1 MIYLHIC
8 EFIFFLKPQICP
20 GKDTFMINSKNPALR
35 VSAIYFLVGSL
46 WIIISDQA
54 VNYIYQVESNVLNLN
69 TLKGLG
75 FVLATSLVLY
85 VLLKRYLTKV
95 ESEIVNRKAVENEL
109 SRSEDLFY
117 NLTNT
122 SPVGIALLDPQG
134 NVKFLNKRSEELF
147 NITSADTKLKISE
160 QSRFE
165 IQNMDGTKMP
175 FEDLPFKKVLETKK
189 SVFDVRCSIKI
200 SDDSRKYI
208 SVNASPLIDKKD
220 DSLLGVIVVIR
231 DITKSVEIEEELK
244 LSERKYRLLFENN
257 PQPMWVFENNTLRFM
272 DVNNA
277 AVEKYGYSKEEFLR
291 MTIRDIRPDEEVE
304 ILEDFIAA
312 NPEVERPST
321 ESMIWKHKLKDGKI
335 IFVKI
340 LSHGIELEGK
350 DARLILVNDVTEVFQ
365 KEQELRESEKR
376 FRRIF
381 EQIVDVY
388 FETSLTGEIKEVSP
402 SIKNFSK
409 GIYSREDMLGQSLL
423 NFYYDFSERDKFIQK
438 LMQDGSVDDYE
449 VRLKNKDNS
458 IIYCS
463 VSAKLIDENGDKKI
477 VGGMR
482 DISFRKM
489 YEKELLAAKEAA
501 EKADQLKSEF
511 LAQMS
516 HEVRTP
522 LNIIVNS
529 NQFIFDEL
537 SDDQKNSMEDI
548 FHILKSSQQ
557 RITRTIDSVLNMS
570 DLQLG
575 TYQPNFQKVDLVKE
589 ILVRLESEFSISA
602 KAKKINLILNAEKN
616 NAVVTAD
623 RYAVYQILS
632 HLIDNA
638 IKFTDKGKV
647 EIKLIDKNEKT
658 VVEVIDTGIGISKN
672 FVSKLFE
679 PFSQEQ
685 HGYSRKYEGTGLG
698 LALVKKFCEIN
709 NADIEVKSEIDKG
722 TTFSVIFKKDSNQ

>member
-1 MIYLHIC
+1 
-8 EFIFFLKPQICP
+8 
-20 GKDTFMINSKNPALR
+20 MINSKNPALR

-69 TLKGLG
+69 IIKGLG

-312 NPEVERPST
+312 NPDVERPST

-575 TYQPNFQKVDLVKE
+575 TYRPNFQKVDLVKE

-638 IKFTDKGKV
+638 IKYTDEGKV
-647 EIKLIDKNEKT
+647 EIRLIDTGQST
-658 VVEVIDTGIGISKN
+658 VVEVNDTGIGIGKD
-672 FVSKLFE
+672 FIPKLFE

>member
-1 MIYLHIC
+1 
-8 EFIFFLKPQICP
+8 
-20 GKDTFMINSKNPALR
+20 MINSKNPALR

-69 TLKGLG
+69 IIKGLG

>member
-1 MIYLHIC
+1 
-8 EFIFFLKPQICP
+8 
-20 GKDTFMINSKNPALR
+20 MINSKNPALR

-95 ESEIVNRKAVENEL
+95 ESEIINRKAVENEL

>member
-1 MIYLHIC
+1 
-8 EFIFFLKPQICP
+8 
-20 GKDTFMINSKNPALR
+20 MINSKNPALR

-69 TLKGLG
+69 IIKGLG

-423 NFYYDFSERDKFIQK
+423 NFYYDSSERDKFIQK

-575 TYQPNFQKVDLVKE
+575 TYRPNFQKVDLVKE
-589 ILVRLESEFSISA
+589 ILVHLESEFSISA
-602 KAKKINLILNAEKN
+602 KAKKIDLILNAEKN
-616 NAVVTAD
+616 NAIVNAD
-623 RYAVYQILS
+623 RYAVYQTLS

-638 IKFTDKGKV
+638 IKFTDEGKV
-647 EIKLIDKNEKT
+647 EIKLINKNEKT

-685 HGYSRKYEGTGLG
+685 HGYTRKYEGTGLG

-709 NADIEVKSEIDKG
+709 NAEIVVKSEIDKG

>member
-8 EFIFFLKPQICP
+8 EIIFFLKHKIGP
-20 GKDTFMINSKNPALR
+20 GKDNIMINSRNPALR
-35 VSAIYFLVGSL
+35 ISTVYFLIGSL

-54 VNYIYQVESNVLNLN
+54 VNFFHEVESNVLNLN
-69 TLKGLG
+69 ILKGLG
-75 FVLATSLVLY
+75 FVFVTSLILY
-85 VLLKRYLTKV
+85 ILLKRYLKQV
-95 ESEIVNRKAVENEL
+95 ENEIINREAVENEL
-109 SRSEDLFY
+109 SKSEDLFF

-134 NVKFLNKRSEELF
+134 NVKFLNKRAEELF
-147 NITSADTKLKISE
+147 DITSVDTNLKISDT
-160 QSRFE
+160 SRFN
-165 IQNMDGTKMP
+165 IKNIDGSDMP
-175 FEDLPFKKVLETKK
+175 FYEFPFKRVLETKH
-189 SVFDVRCSIKI
+189 SFFDVRCLIQLGKNI
-200 SDDSRKYI
+200 NKYI
-208 SVNASPLIDKKD
+208 TVNASPLIDKKND
-220 DSLLGVIVVIR
+220 QLIGVVIVIR
-231 DITKSVEIEEELK
+231 DITKSKQIEEELQHNEK
-244 LSERKYRLLFENN
+244 KYRLLFENN
-257 PQPMWVFENNTLRFM
+257 PQPMWVFDNDTLCFM
-272 DVNNA
+272 DVNHA
-277 AVEKYGYSKEEFLR
+277 AVEKYGYSKKEFLS

-304 ILEDFIAA
+304 KLDEFISA
-312 NPEVERPST
+312 NPDVMRPSD
-321 ESMIWKHKLKDGKI
+321 ESRIWKHKLKDGKI

-340 LSHGIELEGK
+340 LSHGIDLEGK
-350 DARLILVNDVTEVFQ
+350 KARLVLVNDVTEVFQ

-388 FETSLTGEIKEVSP
+388 FETSLSGEIKEVSP

-423 NFYYDFSERDKFIQK
+423 NFYYDSSERDEFIKNLKQN
-438 LMQDGSVDDYE
+438 GSVDDYE

-458 IIYCS
+458 VIYCS

-477 VGGMR
+477 IGGMR

-522 LNIIVNS
+522 LNMIVNS

-537 SDDQKNSMEDI
+537 SDEQKSSMEDI

-575 TYQPNFQKVDLVKE
+575 TYQANFQKVDLVKE
-589 ILVRLESEFSISA
+589 ILIRLESEFSIGA
-602 KAKKINLILNAEKN
+602 KAKKIDLILNAEKKS
-616 NAVVTAD
+616 AVVNAD

-638 IKFTDKGKV
+638 IKYTDEGKV
-647 EIKLIDKNEKT
+647 EIKLIDETEKT
-658 VVEVIDTGIGISKN
+658 VVEVNDTGIGISRD
-672 FVSKLFE
+672 FIPKLFE

-685 HGYSRKYEGTGLG
+685 QGYSRKYEGTGLG

-709 NADIEVKSEIDKG
+709 NAAIEVDSEINRG
-722 TTFSVIFKKDSNQ
+722 TVFRVIFKKK

>member
-1 MIYLHIC
+1 
-8 EFIFFLKPQICP
+8 
-20 GKDTFMINSKNPALR
+20 MINSKNPALR

-69 TLKGLG
+69 ILKGLG

-312 NPEVERPST
+312 NPDVERPST

-529 NQFIFDEL
+529 N
-537 SDDQKNSMEDI
+537 
-548 FHILKSSQQ
+548 
-557 RITRTIDSVLNMS
+557 
-570 DLQLG
+570 
-575 TYQPNFQKVDLVKE
+575 
-589 ILVRLESEFSISA
+589 
-602 KAKKINLILNAEKN
+602 
-616 NAVVTAD
+616 
-623 RYAVYQILS
+623 
-632 HLIDNA
+632 
-638 IKFTDKGKV
+638 
-647 EIKLIDKNEKT
+647 
-658 VVEVIDTGIGISKN
+658 
-672 FVSKLFE
+672 
-679 PFSQEQ
+679 
-685 HGYSRKYEGTGLG
+685 
-698 LALVKKFCEIN
+698 
-709 NADIEVKSEIDKG
+709 
-722 TTFSVIFKKDSNQ
+722 

>member
-1 MIYLHIC
+1 MAS
-8 EFIFFLKPQICP
+8 
-20 GKDTFMINSKNPALR
+20 SKNPALR
-35 VSAIYFLVGSL
+35 VAAIYFLVGSL

-54 VNYIYQVESNVLNLN
+54 VNYIYNLENDALNLN
-69 TLKGLG
+69 ILKGLG
-75 FVLATSLVLY
+75 FVFVTSLVLY
-85 VLLKRYLTKV
+85 VLLKRYLKKV
-95 ESEIVNRKAVENEL
+95 ESEKINREAVEHEL

-117 NLTNT
+117 NLTDT
-122 SPVGIALLDPQG
+122 SPVGIALLDSHV
-134 NVKFLNKRSEELF
+134 NVKFLNKRAEELF
-147 NITSADTKLKISE
+147 GITTSNTSLRIND

-165 IQNMDGTKMP
+165 ILNSEGTKMP
-175 FEDLPFKKVLETKK
+175 FDELPFKRVLDTKQ
-189 SVFDVRCSIKI
+189 SVFDVRCLLKFSEN
-200 SDDSRKYI
+200 SRKHI
-208 SVNASPLIDKKD
+208 SVNASPLIDKKN

-244 LSERKYRLLFENN
+244 QSEKKYRLLFEYN
-257 PQPMWVFENNTLRFM
+257 PQPMWVFDNSTLRFL
-272 DVNNA
+272 DVNQA
-277 AVEKYGYSKEEFLR
+277 AVIKYGYSKEEFLS
-291 MTIRDIRPDEEVE
+291 MTIKDIRPDDEVE
-304 ILEDFIAA
+304 KLEEYIYS
-312 NPEVERPST
+312 NPDVMRPSD
-321 ESMIWKHKLKDGKI
+321 ESKIWKHKLKNGKI

-365 KEQELRESEKR
+365 KEHELRESEKR

-388 FETSLTGEIKEVSP
+388 FETSLTGIIKEVSP
-402 SIKNFSK
+402 SIKSFSK
-409 GIYSREDMLGQSLL
+409 GIYIREDMLGKSMLD
-423 NFYYDFSERDKFIQK
+423 FYYDYSERSEFIQK
-438 LMQDGSVDDYE
+438 LMQNGAVDDYE

-463 VSAKLIDENGDKKI
+463 VSAKLINENGDKKI

-482 DISFRKM
+482 DISYRKL
-489 YEKELLAAKEAA
+489 YEKELLEAKEAA

-575 TYQPNFQKVDLVKE
+575 TYRPNFQKVDLVKE
-589 ILVRLESEFSISA
+589 ILVHLESDFSISA
-602 KAKKINLILNAEKN
+602 KAKKIDLILNAEKN
-616 NAVVTAD
+616 NVVVNAD

-647 EIKLIDKNEKT
+647 EIKLIDENEKT

-685 HGYSRKYEGTGLG
+685 HGYTRKYEGTGLG

-709 NADIEVKSEIDKG
+709 NADIDVKSEIDKG
-722 TTFSVIFKKDSNQ
+722 TTFSVIFRKNSNQ

>member
-1 MIYLHIC
+1 
-8 EFIFFLKPQICP
+8 
-20 GKDTFMINSKNPALR
+20 MINSKNPALR

-69 TLKGLG
+69 IIKGLG

-570 DLQLG
+570 DL
-575 TYQPNFQKVDLVKE
+575 
-589 ILVRLESEFSISA
+589 
-602 KAKKINLILNAEKN
+602 
-616 NAVVTAD
+616 
-623 RYAVYQILS
+623 
-632 HLIDNA
+632 
-638 IKFTDKGKV
+638 
-647 EIKLIDKNEKT
+647 
-658 VVEVIDTGIGISKN
+658 
-672 FVSKLFE
+672 
-679 PFSQEQ
+679 
-685 HGYSRKYEGTGLG
+685 
-698 LALVKKFCEIN
+698 
-709 NADIEVKSEIDKG
+709 
-722 TTFSVIFKKDSNQ
+722 